1 MCILNAPPPFIWIL
15 SQEYKSRGAFVAFKV
30 VLTPLEYIPTMSKRK
45 RLNFFGSEYTLE
57 SEYTPVEQKR
67 YKK

>member
-1 MCILNAPPPFIWIL
+1 MYILNSPPTFIWIL

-30 VLTPLEYIPTMSKRK
+30 VLTPLEYIPTMSKR
-45 RLNFFGSEYTLE
+45 LHFFGSEYTLE